1 MATPFFT
8 AEEPVSRNFI
18 FLSPRRGELKAL
30 GRCGYAM
37 GRSSVAVWLAGLL
50 LCSLLL
56 SPSLENAKRTH
67 SLADDDHASLSSPSN
82 LVIAFSNGPSP
93 DDDIKGTYALTFSV
107 GGSGTLDSLLIEIT
121 TDETS
126 WTTVVNL
133 TTTPWMYPLDT
144 TGYTN
149 DTYKL
154 RASGW
159 DSDTESFALATSG
172 WFQVVNQVPVITTFT
187 VLSPDA
193 GTGASLTDRAWFN
206 IDAQDALSFRWG
218 ASDDD
223 LKQATLANVPGPGAP
238 TADGPTMLNYGWDW
252 SSGNMQEGTWSPR
265 LTVADHSG
273 LTNTSTLFIGI
284 DRTGPTVGSVV
295 IGDGNAWQQ
304 SGTVS
309 VSGLMTEADDGQ
321 GSGVASVQY
330 ALGDED
336 WSTTSSDSLSLNLE
350 EGVHSLHLRA
360 VDRVGNIGASTTVT
374 VRVDQTA
381 PIGLSW
387 TVDDLTTSRVGPANV
402 SFNAEDAHSGIDQ
415 SASYIQ
421 YGFDSNGVGE
431 TPDLS
436 GRWLTMGVNG
446 LSGQVGLASWATK
459 SRQHLMLRAILVD
472 EAGNSFTTQASSYQ
486 ILPGLD
492 LSWNASQTNV
502 DRIVVRPGEK
512 TGNVTITS
520 VLESNEDYGGSVI
533 VRLETAPADRSS
545 DVAWTVMETRNLP
558 AGTLSNSSETIVWN
572 YAVPRAG
579 QFDLRLVIDFADVI
593 DEYDEGNNANYLVV
607 TGASID
613 SPGLVPSFAPSLL
626 LIVLVGFALAL
637 LQQRTRD

>member
-1 MATPFFT
+1 
-8 AEEPVSRNFI
+8 
-18 FLSPRRGELKAL
+18 
-30 GRCGYAM
+30 M

-56 SPSLENAKRTH
+56 SPGLQNAKR
-67 SLADDDHASLSSPSN
+67 SDLLAEDDQASLSSPSN

-187 VLSPDA
+187 VLNPDA
-193 GTGASLTDRAWFN
+193 GTGTSLTDRAWFN

-238 TADGPTMLNYGWDW
+238 TADGPTTLNYGWDW

-295 IGDGNAWQQ
+295 VGDGDAWQQ

-336 WSTTSSDSLSLNLE
+336 WSTTSSDSLSLTLE

-387 TVDDLTTSRVGPANV
+387 TVDELTTSRIGPANV

-421 YGFDSNGVGE
+421 YGFDPNGVGE

-436 GRWLTMGVNG
+436 GRWLTMGING

-502 DRIVVRPGEK
+502 DRIVVRPGEN
-512 TGNVTITS
+512 TGNITITS

>member
-1 MATPFFT
+1 
-8 AEEPVSRNFI
+8 
-18 FLSPRRGELKAL
+18 
-30 GRCGYAM
+30 M

-56 SPSLENAKRTH
+56 SPGLQNAKR
-67 SLADDDHASLSSPSN
+67 SDLLAEDDQASLSSPSN

-187 VLSPDA
+187 VLNPDA
-193 GTGASLTDRAWFN
+193 GTGTSLTDRAWFN

-238 TADGPTMLNYGWDW
+238 TADGPTTLNYGWDW

-295 IGDGNAWQQ
+295 VGDGDAWQQ

-336 WSTTSSDSLSLNLE
+336 WSTTSSDSLSLTLE

-387 TVDDLTTSRVGPANV
+387 TVDELTTSRIGPANV

>member
-1 MATPFFT
+1 
-8 AEEPVSRNFI
+8 
-18 FLSPRRGELKAL
+18 
-30 GRCGYAM
+30 M

-56 SPSLENAKRTH
+56 SPGLQNAKR
-67 SLADDDHASLSSPSN
+67 SDLLAEDDQASLSSPSN

-187 VLSPDA
+187 VLNPDA

-238 TADGPTMLNYGWDW
+238 TADGPTTLNYGWDW

-295 IGDGNAWQQ
+295 VGDGDAWQQ

-336 WSTTSSDSLSLNLE
+336 WSTTSSDSLSLTLE

-387 TVDDLTTSRVGPANV
+387 TVDELTTSRIGPANV

-436 GRWLTMGVNG
+436 GRWLTMGING

-512 TGNVTITS
+512 TGNITITS

-558 AGTLSNSSETIVWN
+558 AGTLSNSSETIAWN

>member
-1 MATPFFT
+1 
-8 AEEPVSRNFI
+8 
-18 FLSPRRGELKAL
+18 
-30 GRCGYAM
+30 M

-56 SPSLENAKRTH
+56 SPGLENAKR
-67 SLADDDHASLSSPSN
+67 SDLLAEDDPASLSSPSN

-133 TTTPWMYPLDT
+133 TTTPWMYPFDT

-187 VLSPDA
+187 VLNPDA

-238 TADGPTMLNYGWDW
+238 TADGPTTLNYGWDW

-295 IGDGNAWQQ
+295 VGDGDAWQQ

-336 WSTTSSDSLSLNLE
+336 WSTTSSDSLSLTLE

-360 VDRVGNIGASTTVT
+360 VDRVGNIGGSTTVT

-387 TVDDLTTSRVGPANV
+387 TVDELTTSRIGPANV

-415 SASYIQ
+415 SSSYIQ

-459 SRQHLMLRAILVD
+459 SRQHLMFRAILVD

-572 YAVPRAG
+572 YAVPRPG

>member
-1 MATPFFT
+1 
-8 AEEPVSRNFI
+8 
-18 FLSPRRGELKAL
+18 
-30 GRCGYAM
+30 M

-56 SPSLENAKRTH
+56 SPGLQNAKR
-67 SLADDDHASLSSPSN
+67 SDLLAEDDQASLSSPSN

-187 VLSPDA
+187 VLNPDA
-193 GTGASLTDRAWFN
+193 GTGTSLTDRAWFN

-238 TADGPTMLNYGWDW
+238 TADGPTTLNYGWDW

-295 IGDGNAWQQ
+295 VGDGDAWQQ

-336 WSTTSSDSLSLNLE
+336 WSTTSSDSLSLTLE

-387 TVDDLTTSRVGPANV
+387 TVDELTTSRIGPANV

-512 TGNVTITS
+512 TGNITITS

-593 DEYDEGNNANYLVV
+593 DEYDEIGRAHV
-607 TGASID
+607 
-613 SPGLVPSFAPSLL
+613 
-626 LIVLVGFALAL
+626 
-637 LQQRTRD
+637 

>member
-1 MATPFFT
+1 
-8 AEEPVSRNFI
+8 
-18 FLSPRRGELKAL
+18 
-30 GRCGYAM
+30 M

-56 SPSLENAKRTH
+56 SPGLQNAKR
-67 SLADDDHASLSSPSN
+67 SDLLAEDDQASLSSPSN

-133 TTTPWMYPLDT
+133 TTTPWMYPFDT

-187 VLSPDA
+187 VLNPDA
-193 GTGASLTDRAWFN
+193 GTGTSLTDRAWFN

-238 TADGPTMLNYGWDW
+238 TADGPTTLNYGWDW

-295 IGDGNAWQQ
+295 VGDGDAWQQ

-336 WSTTSSDSLSLNLE
+336 WSTTSSDSLSLTLE

-360 VDRVGNIGASTTVT
+360 VDRVGNIGESTTVT

-387 TVDDLTTSRVGPANV
+387 TVDELTTSRIGPANV

-512 TGNVTITS
+512 TGNITITS

>member
-1 MATPFFT
+1 
-8 AEEPVSRNFI
+8 
-18 FLSPRRGELKAL
+18 
-30 GRCGYAM
+30 M

-56 SPSLENAKRTH
+56 SPGLQNAKR
-67 SLADDDHASLSSPSN
+67 SDLLAEDDQASLSSPSN

-187 VLSPDA
+187 VLNPDA

-238 TADGPTMLNYGWDW
+238 TADGPTTLNYGWDW

-295 IGDGNAWQQ
+295 VGDGDAWQQ

-336 WSTTSSDSLSLNLE
+336 WSTTSSDSLSLTLE

-374 VRVDQTA
+374 IRVDQTA

-387 TVDDLTTSRVGPANV
+387 TVDELTTSRIGPANV

-415 SASYIQ
+415 SSSYIQ

-459 SRQHLMLRAILVD
+459 SRQHLMFRAILVD

-572 YAVPRAG
+572 YAVPRPG

>member
-1 MATPFFT
+1 
-8 AEEPVSRNFI
+8 
-18 FLSPRRGELKAL
+18 
-30 GRCGYAM
+30 M

-56 SPSLENAKRTH
+56 SPGLQNAKR
-67 SLADDDHASLSSPSN
+67 SDLLAEDDQASLSSPSN

-187 VLSPDA
+187 VLNPDA
-193 GTGASLTDRAWFN
+193 GTGTSLTDRAWFN

-238 TADGPTMLNYGWDW
+238 TADGPTTLNYGWDW

-295 IGDGNAWQQ
+295 VGDGDAWQQ

-336 WSTTSSDSLSLNLE
+336 WSTTSSDSLSLTLE

-387 TVDDLTTSRVGPANV
+387 TVDELTTSRIGPANV

-459 SRQHLMLRAILVD
+459 SRQHLMFRAILVD

>member
-1 MATPFFT
+1 
-8 AEEPVSRNFI
+8 
-18 FLSPRRGELKAL
+18 
-30 GRCGYAM
+30 M

-56 SPSLENAKRTH
+56 SPSLENAKRSDLLTE
-67 SLADDDHASLSSPSN
+67 DDRASLSSPSN

-193 GTGASLTDRAWFN
+193 GTGASLSDRAWFN

-238 TADGPTMLNYGWDW
+238 TTDGPTTLNYGWDW

-284 DRTGPTVGSVV
+284 DRTGPTVGNVV
-295 IGDGNAWQQ
+295 VGDGDAWQQ
-304 SGTVS
+304 SGTLS

-336 WSTTSSDSLSLNLE
+336 WSTTSSDSLSLTFE

-415 SASYIQ
+415 TASYIQ

-502 DRIVVRPGEK
+502 DRIVVRPGES